1 MRILLA
7 DDQPM
12 LLSALTT
19 ILNAQPDIEVVAT
32 ARNGAEAVT
41 QAEASCIGSAPG
53 TGTGSDIDVA
63 VLDIRMPVLDG
74 ISAARQIMP
83 LGPKVIML
91 TTFDDD
97 ALVQE
102 AIEAGVHGFLLKDAE
117 PDALADAVRTVARG
131 DSVLASGVTGRVLEW
146 VRGGVDKQN
155 ALSDFE
161 RQAMSLLTG
170 RELEVLAEIAGGATN
185 AEIAQHLFIA
195 ESTVKTHVKSLLAKL
210 GARDRVALVLVAQR
224 AGVVG

>member
-1 MRILLA
+1 MRILLV

-12 LLSALTT
+12 LLSALST
-19 ILNAQPDIEVVAT
+19 ILNTQPDIEVVAT
-32 ARNGAEAVT
+32 AANGAEAIE
-41 QAEASCIGSAPG
+41 QAENH
-53 TGTGSDIDVA
+53 DIDVA

-117 PDALADAVRTVARG
+117 PEVLADAVRTVARG
-131 DSVLASGVTGRVLEW
+131 ESVLSSGVTGRVLEW

>member
-1 MRILLA
+1 MRVLLA

-19 ILNAQPDIEVVAT
+19 ILNTQPDIQVVAT
-32 ARNGAEAVT
+32 AANGEEAVEQVKT
-41 QAEASCIGSAPG
+41 VN
-53 TGTGSDIDVA
+53 IDVA

-74 ISAARQIMP
+74 ISAARHILP

-97 ALVQE
+97 ELVQA

-117 PDALADAVRTVARG
+117 PDVLAGAVRTVARG
-131 DSVLASGVTGRVLEW
+131 ESVLSSGVTGRVLEW

-195 ESTVKTHVKSLLAKL
+195 ETTVKTHVKSLLAKL

-224 AGVVG
+224 AGLVR

>member
-19 ILNAQPDIEVVAT
+19 ILNTQPDIEVVAT
-32 ARNGAEAVT
+32 AATGAEAIE
-41 QAEASCIGSAPG
+41 QAKIH
-53 TGTGSDIDVA
+53 DIDVA

-117 PDALADAVRTVARG
+117 PEVLADAVRTVARG
-131 DSVLASGVTGRVLEW
+131 ESVLSSGVTGRVLEW
-146 VRGGVDKQN
+146 VRGGVDKRN

>member
-19 ILNAQPDIEVVAT
+19 ILNTQPDIEVVAT
-32 ARNGAEAVT
+32 AATGAEAIE
-41 QAEASCIGSAPG
+41 QAKIH
-53 TGTGSDIDVA
+53 DIDVA

-117 PDALADAVRTVARG
+117 PEVLADAVRTVAQG
-131 DSVLASGVTGRVLEW
+131 ESVLSSGVTGRVLEW
-146 VRGGVDKQN
+146 VRGGVDKRN

>member
-1 MRILLA
+1 
-7 DDQPM
+7 
-12 LLSALTT
+12 
-19 ILNAQPDIEVVAT
+19 
-32 ARNGAEAVT
+32 
-41 QAEASCIGSAPG
+41 
-53 TGTGSDIDVA
+53 
-63 VLDIRMPVLDG
+63 MPVLDG
-74 ISAARQIMP
+74 ISAAQQIMP

-117 PDALADAVRTVARG
+117 PEVLADAVRTVARG
-131 DSVLASGVTGRVLEW
+131 ESVLSSGVTGRVLEW
-146 VRGGVDKQN
+146 VRGGVDKRN

>member
-1 MRILLA
+1 MRILLV

-19 ILNAQPDIEVVAT
+19 ILNTQPDIEVVAT
-32 ARNGAEAVT
+32 AANGAEAIE
-41 QAEASCIGSAPG
+41 QAKNH
-53 TGTGSDIDVA
+53 DIDVA

-117 PDALADAVRTVARG
+117 PDVLADAVRTVARG
-131 DSVLASGVTGRVLEW
+131 ESVLSSGVTGRVLEW

-185 AEIAQHLFIA
+185 AEIAQRLFIA

>member
-1 MRILLA
+1 MRILLV

-12 LLSALTT
+12 LLSALST
-19 ILNAQPDIEVVAT
+19 ILNTQPDIEVVAT
-32 ARNGAEAVT
+32 AANGAEAIE
-41 QAEASCIGSAPG
+41 QAKNH
-53 TGTGSDIDVA
+53 DIDVA

-83 LGPKVIML
+83 LGSKVIML

-117 PDALADAVRTVARG
+117 PEVLADAVRTVARG
-131 DSVLASGVTGRVLEW
+131 ESVLSSGVTGRVLEW
-146 VRGGVDKQN
+146 VRAGVDKQN
-155 ALSDFE
+155 ALSVFE

-224 AGVVG
+224 AGVSR

>member
-1 MRILLA
+1 MRVLLA

-19 ILNAQPDIEVVAT
+19 ILNTQPDIEVVAT
-32 ARNGAEAVT
+32 ARNGAEAIE
-41 QAEASCIGSAPG
+41 QAKNH
-53 TGTGSDIDVA
+53 DIDVA

-117 PDALADAVRTVARG
+117 PDVLAGAVRAVASG
-131 DSVLASGVTGRVLEW
+131 ESVLAPGVTGRVMEW
-146 VRGGVDKQN
+146 VREGPGSP
-155 ALSDFE
+155 ALATALEGLTTRE
-161 RQAMSLLTG
+161 R
-170 RELEVLAEIAGGATN
+170 EVLAEIGRGATN
-185 AEIAQHLFIA
+185 AEISAALYIA
-195 ESTVKTHVKSLLAKL
+195 ETTVKTHVSSLLAKL
-210 GARDRVALVLVAQR
+210 GARDRVALALIAQR
-224 AGVVG
+224 AGISS

>member
-19 ILNAQPDIEVVAT
+19 ILNTQPDIEVVAT
-32 ARNGAEAVT
+32 AATGAEAIE
-41 QAEASCIGSAPG
+41 QAKIH
-53 TGTGSDIDVA
+53 DIDVA

-117 PDALADAVRTVARG
+117 PDVLADAVRTVARG
-131 DSVLASGVTGRVLEW
+131 ESVLASGVTGRVLEW
-146 VRGGVDKQN
+146 VRGGVDKRN

>member
-1 MRILLA
+1 MRVLLA

-19 ILNAQPDIEVVAT
+19 ILNTQPDIEVVAT
-32 ARNGAEAVT
+32 AANGAEAIE
-41 QAEASCIGSAPG
+41 QSKNH
-53 TGTGSDIDVA
+53 DIDVA

-97 ALVQE
+97 ELVQA

-117 PDALADAVRTVARG
+117 PDVLAGAVRTVARG
-131 DSVLASGVTGRVLEW
+131 ESVLSSGVTGRVLEW
-146 VRGGVDKQN
+146 VRDGVDRGN
-155 ALSDFE
+155 ALSVFE
-161 RQAMSLLTG
+161 RQALSLLTP
-170 RELEVLAEIAGGATN
+170 REVEVLAEIGAGANN
-185 AEIAQHLFIA
+185 AEVAQRLFIA
-195 ESTVKTHVKSLLAKL
+195 ETTVKTHVKSLLAKL

-224 AGVVG
+224 AGLSR

>member
-19 ILNAQPDIEVVAT
+19 ILNTQPDIEVVAT

-41 QAEASCIGSAPG
+41 QAEASCIDPAPG
-53 TGTGSDIDVA
+53 TGTGTGIDVA

-117 PDALADAVRTVARG
+117 PEVLADAVRTVARG
-131 DSVLASGVTGRVLEW
+131 ESVLSSGVTGRVLEW

>member
-19 ILNAQPDIEVVAT
+19 ILNTQPDIEVVAT

-41 QAEASCIGSAPG
+41 QAEASCIDPAPG
-53 TGTGSDIDVA
+53 TGTGIDVA

-146 VRGGVDKQN
+146 VRGGVDKRN
-155 ALSDFE
+155 ALNDFE

>member
-1 MRILLA
+1 MRVLLA

-12 LLSALTT
+12 LLSALST
-19 ILNAQPDIEVVAT
+19 ILNTQPDIEVVAT
-32 ARNGAEAVT
+32 AANGAEVIE
-41 QAEASCIGSAPG
+41 QAKNH
-53 TGTGSDIDVA
+53 DIDIA

-117 PDALADAVRTVARG
+117 PEVLADAVRTVAQG
-131 DSVLASGVTGRVLEW
+131 ESVLASGVTGRVLEW
-146 VRGGVDKQN
+146 VRGGVDKRN
-155 ALSDFE
+155 ALSDAQ
-161 RQAMSLLTG
+161 RQALSLLTR
-170 RELEVLAEIAGGATN
+170 REVDVLAEIGSGATN
-185 AEIAQHLFIA
+185 AEVAARLFIA
-195 ESTVKTHVKSLLAKL
+195 ETTVKTHVKNLLHKL
-210 GARDRVALVLVAQR
+210 GARDRVALVLLSQR
-224 AGVVG
+224 AGIAE

>member
-1 MRILLA
+1 MRILLV

-12 LLSALTT
+12 LLSALST
-19 ILNAQPDIEVVAT
+19 ILNTQPDIEVVAT
-32 ARNGAEAVT
+32 AENGKEAIEQV
-41 QAEASCIGSAPG
+41 ENH
-53 TGTGSDIDVA
+53 DIDVA

-117 PDALADAVRTVARG
+117 PDVLADAVRTVARG
-131 DSVLASGVTGRVLEW
+131 ESVLASGVTGRVLEW
-146 VRGGVDKQN
+146 VRGGVDKRN
-155 ALSDFE
+155 ALSDTQ
-161 RQAMSLLTG
+161 RQGLSLLTR
-170 RELEVLAEIAGGATN
+170 REVEVLAEIGAGATN
-185 AEIAQHLFIA
+185 GEIAARLFIA
-195 ESTVKTHVKSLLAKL
+195 ETTVKTHVKNLLHKL
-210 GARDRVALVLVAQR
+210 GARDRVALVLIAQR
-224 AGVVG
+224 AGIAE

>member
-1 MRILLA
+1 MRILLV

-12 LLSALTT
+12 LLSALST
-19 ILNAQPDIEVVAT
+19 ILNTQPDIEVVAT
-32 ARNGAEAVT
+32 AANGKEAIEQV
-41 QAEASCIGSAPG
+41 ENH
-53 TGTGSDIDVA
+53 DIDVA

-74 ISAARQIMP
+74 ISAARKIMP
-83 LGPKVIML
+83 LGPKTIML

-117 PDALADAVRTVARG
+117 PEVLADAVRTVARG
-131 DSVLASGVTGRVLEW
+131 ESVLSSGVTGRVLEW
-146 VRGGVDKQN
+146 VRGGVDKRN

>member
-12 LLSALTT
+12 LLSALST
-19 ILNAQPDIEVVAT
+19 ILNTQPDIEVVAT
-32 ARNGAEAVT
+32 AANGAEAIE
-41 QAEASCIGSAPG
+41 QAENH
-53 TGTGSDIDVA
+53 DIDVA

-74 ISAARQIMP
+74 ISAARQIMS
-83 LGPKVIML
+83 LGSKVIML

-117 PDALADAVRTVARG
+117 PEVLADAVRTVARG
-131 DSVLASGVTGRVLEW
+131 ESVLSSGVTGRVLEW

>member
-12 LLSALTT
+12 LLSALST
-19 ILNAQPDIEVVAT
+19 ILNTQPDIEVVAT
-32 ARNGAEAVT
+32 AANGQEAIE
-41 QAEASCIGSAPG
+41 QAKNH
-53 TGTGSDIDVA
+53 DIDVA

-117 PDALADAVRTVARG
+117 PEALADAVRTVARG
-131 DSVLASGVTGRVLEW
+131 ESVLSSGVTGRVLEW